1 MSMPDPQ
8 LKRKLKKRE
17 ETRVRILKK
26 KNEGIY
32 HFLVSSQL
40 LFGNSL
46 TDYFINTEE
55 EAQDSVEEEE
65 QHEEIQR

>member
-1 MSMPDPQ
+1 MTIFDARRGTRVRVKMSMPDPQ

-40 LFGNSL
+40 
-46 TDYFINTEE
+46 
-55 EAQDSVEEEE
+55 
-65 QHEEIQR
+65 